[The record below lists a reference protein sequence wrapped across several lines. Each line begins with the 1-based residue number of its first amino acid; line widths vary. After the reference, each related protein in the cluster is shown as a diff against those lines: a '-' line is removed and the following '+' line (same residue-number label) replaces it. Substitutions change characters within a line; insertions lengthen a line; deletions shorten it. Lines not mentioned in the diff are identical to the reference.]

1 MLGVIYVASANSHA
15 APANTHNADDGLENV
30 SNSHTIAKKMGTFCA
45 CEKELAILGRE
56 PNNLKKDVRS
66 YI

>member
-30 SNSHTIAKKMGTFCA
+30 SNSHTIAKRNGHFLLLRKKMSTFR
-45 CEKELAILGRE
+45 LGA
-56 PNNLKKDVRS
+56 
-66 YI
+66 